1 MTRRLTPHAPRRLL
15 RARAPIG
22 RHEHGLDVAAPDRL
36 DDAPAECAV
45 SGDGEH
51 DDARALRALAAEN
64 AMLARELGRVQQR
77 CTQWRDDCIAQA
89 DRLERQLM
97 RARAESLIKE
107 TQIASLRDALEALHR
122 RAATWL
128 TNEELVRR
136 LGDLRART
144 RSLEIELAET
154 RHAAETMREARV
166 EVASATLPAPAPA
179 AMTRGPARVLCVGGR
194 VRQIPVYRE
203 LVERSG
209 GRFAHVDG
217 SADGCLVQ
225 LSAALAEADV
235 VILQAGFACQGACRA
250 VETHC
255 RLTGTRC
262 VWLDKP
268 CVPGFARSLATA
280 LQASTSP

>member
-1 MTRRLTPHAPRRLL
+1 MTRRLTPHAPRRQL
-15 RARAPIG
+15 RARAPLG
-22 RHEHGLDVAAPDRL
+22 RHEHGLDVAAPERL
-36 DDAPAECAV
+36 DDAPADRGG
-45 SGDGEH
+45 SGDG
-51 DDARALRALAAEN
+51 DARALRALAAEN

-77 CTQWRDDCIAQA
+77 CTRWRDDCIAQA

-97 RARAESLIKE
+97 LARAECLVKE
-107 TQIASLRDALEALHR
+107 TQMASLRDALEALHQ

-144 RSLEIELAET
+144 RSLENELAES
-154 RHAAETMREARV
+154 RRAVEAMREARV
-166 EVASATLPAPAPA
+166 EVRAAPASLPAPAPA
-179 AMTRGPARVLCVGGR
+179 ATTRGPSRVLCVGGR
-194 VRQIPVYRE
+194 ARQIPVYRE
-203 LVERSG
+203 LVERGG

-217 SADGCLVQ
+217 SADGCLAQ

-235 VILQAGFACQGACRA
+235 VILQAGFASQRACHA

-255 RLTGTRC
+255 RRTGTRC

-280 LQASTSP
+280 LQASTPP